1 LDKREKEQSKT
12 LYKVCI
18 QKYKAKVKRGL
29 NNMKYKT
36 IVPLIFL
43 SFFIVGCGSDVEE
56 EVQVR
61 RVPVEVT
68 SAYESSI
75 SNETS
80 FSGTIIPSDSVSV
93 FTEVPGRVVNTHF
106 EVGDYVNAGQTMV
119 NLDQGTVLDQI
130 RVLESQV
137 RIAEQSIAMA
147 QNTAMSITGG
157 QFENQIQQLEGGVTA
172 AQTQIS
178 SAELAMQNADLTA
191 TNAEFAKENAN
202 LALTNAT
209 NAKENVQTNFDNTTI
224 LFNAGLVS
232 RNDFESMQL
241 ALTQAQ
247 ASVEQAQIAYG
258 QATVAH
264 SQATIAQNQ
273 TKVSHNQAL
282 ESLENAQGT
291 LNITGQTVAQEN
303 VTQAN
308 LALNQA
314 KASRDAAQVQ
324 LDIARSSLDNMSIQA
339 PMSGVVA
346 TSSVREGEFAS
357 PQIPVYTIINTQQV
371 KVRVNVSQTIV
382 NNLYMGKEVYVYV
395 DAVSNQPFVGTI
407 VEISPGADQ
416 SATFPVEIQLENPD
430 ALLRPGMFAEVT
442 FNREAAQNSIVVPR
456 NTVLRDN
463 QGEFVYINKDSVAV
477 RVDVT
482 TGIDN
487 GMYIEILSGVSV
499 GDEIVTTGQTFVTN
513 GEEINVTNRSQSS
526 NTGSIDNAETEEI
539 YGGN

>member
-1 LDKREKEQSKT
+1 
-12 LYKVCI
+12 
-18 QKYKAKVKRGL
+18 
-29 NNMKYKT
+29 MKYKT

-416 SATFPVEIQLENPD
+416 SATFPIEIQLENPD